1 MDKLQEL
8 TQKLYN
14 EGLSKGKEEG
24 EAILAQAKAQAEDIV
39 KKAQEE
45 AAAIV
50 EKAQKEAA
58 DYKVKVEGD
67 VKMASSQALQ
77 ATKAA
82 IEQIIVAKA
91 VDAPV
96 KEALSQADFLK
107 GIITAVAQRFSAQES
122 TDLALVLPE
131 QLQKEL
137 EPFLKGALAQ
147 TLGKGV
153 EASFT
158 KKLNGGFK
166 IGPKDGSYFI
176 SFTDEAFQQLIISS
190 PASPTLPWTLS
201 TRKGRDTGTWWK
213 RSAANSRKK
222 TPPRWISS

>member
-153 EASFT
+153 EASFS

-176 SFTDEAFQQLIISS
+176 SFTDEAFQQLIGDYLR
-190 PASPTLPWTLS
+190 P
-201 TRKGRDTGTWWK
+201 GTK
-213 RSAANSRKK
+213 
-222 TPPRWISS
+222 IILFG

>member
-176 SFTDEAFQQLIISS
+176 SFTDEAFQQLIGDYLR
-190 PASPTLPWTLS
+190 P
-201 TRKGRDTGTWWK
+201 GT
-213 RSAANSRKK
+213 KK
-222 TPPRWISS
+222 ILFG